1 MHTHASQRIHF
12 VFRNMFLFFCF
23 AKVAD
28 VKNLAWND
36 LKKLVIVFRTNH
48 RLERWPLRFRI
59 RLFSSTHVLNC
70 CCSIPVLVIL
80 AHLCCIIVRFGF
92 ARHTEEGSRLFFVV
106 VGKSWVLSTYYF
118 FVISKSMCVTSP
130 SSFLTFPI
138 LRFMRD
144 PQICCILTLTQ
155 VSPNSVSSGSV
166 FFVTVHMLL
175 TSPMHTRESEDT
187 FCFPEYVFVL
197 LLR

>member
-1 MHTHASQRIHF
+1 MRTHASQRIHF

-70 CCSIPVLVIL
+70 CCSISVLVIL
-80 AHLCCIIVRFGF
+80 AHLCCIIVQFGF
-92 ARHTEEGSRLFFVV
+92 ARHTQEGSRLFFVV
-106 VGKSWVLSTYYF
+106 VGKSWVLSTYYY
-118 FVISKSMCVTSP
+118 FVISKSMCVTITSRW
-130 SSFLTFPI
+130 FPI
-138 LRFMRD
+138 LRFMHD
-144 PQICCILTLTQ
+144 PQICCICLWLKF
-155 VSPNSVSSGSV
+155 SPYFSLKVV
-166 FFVTVHMLL
+166 QRDFVTRSFAAHI
-175 TSPMHTRESEDT
+175 PHAHTR
-187 FCFPEYVFVL
+187 
-197 LLR
+197 